1 MGVFKWLGGILGFT
15 FGGGIFGGIIGYAI
29 GSLLEKKVKT
39 EYRGGEQQGD
49 FMMGLLILTAAVMKA
64 DGKVMKSELNFVK
77 DFLAKNFGANNLQN
91 RLDILR
97 QLLDKNIDVYQTC
110 EKIRISFPYATKLQL
125 LHYLFGIAVADNDC
139 TKAEKDLIERI
150 ANLIGLSQADYKSIE
165 AMYFRVTDSAYVILQ
180 VERNATDEEIKRAY
194 KRMCIKYHPDKVA
207 HLGEEAQKA
216 ANEKFQEI
224 NNAYEQI
231 KKERNLV

>member
-91 RLDILR
+91 RIDILR

-180 VERNATDEEIKRAY
+180 VERNATDEEVKRAY

>member
-49 FMMGLLILTAAVMKA
+49 FIMGLLILTAAVMKA

-110 EKIRISFPYATKLQL
+110 EKIRVSFPYATKLQL

-165 AMYFRVTDSAYVILQ
+165 AMYFQVTDSAYVILQ

>member
-49 FMMGLLILTAAVMKA
+49 FIMGLLILTAAVMKA

-77 DFLAKNFGANNLQN
+77 DFLAKNFGTENLQN
-91 RLDILR
+91 RIDILR

-165 AMYFRVTDSAYVILQ
+165 AMYFQVTDSAYVILQ

>member
-49 FMMGLLILTAAVMKA
+49 FIMGLLILTAAVMKA

-110 EKIRISFPYATKLQL
+110 EKIRTSFPYATKLQL

-165 AMYFRVTDSAYVILQ
+165 AMYFQVTDSAYVILQ
-180 VERNATDEEIKRAY
+180 IERNATDEEIKRAY

>member
-1 MGVFKWLGGILGFT
+1 
-15 FGGGIFGGIIGYAI
+15 
-29 GSLLEKKVKT
+29 
-39 EYRGGEQQGD
+39 
-49 FMMGLLILTAAVMKA
+49 MMGLLILTAAVMKA

-165 AMYFRVTDSAYVILQ
+165 AMYFQVTDSAYVILQ

>member
-1 MGVFKWLGGILGFT
+1 MGLFKWLGGILGFT

>member
-39 EYRGGEQQGD
+39 EYSGGEQQGD
-49 FMMGLLILTAAVMKA
+49 FIMGLLILTAAVMKA

-91 RLDILR
+91 RIDILR

>member
-49 FMMGLLILTAAVMKA
+49 FIMGLLILTAAVMKA

-110 EKIRISFPYATKLQL
+110 EKIRTSFPYATKLQL

>member
-77 DFLAKNFGANNLQN
+77 EYFTKNFGNDNLQN

-180 VERNATDEEIKRAY
+180 IERNATDEEVKRAY

>member
-39 EYRGGEQQGD
+39 EYSGGEQQGD

-77 DFLAKNFGANNLQN
+77 DFLAKNFGTENLQN

-97 QLLDKNIDVYQTC
+97 QLRDKNIDVYQAC

-180 VERNATDEEIKRAY
+180 VERNATDEEVKRAY

>member
-49 FMMGLLILTAAVMKA
+49 FIMGLLILTAAVMKA

-97 QLLDKNIDVYQTC
+97 QLLDKNIDVYQAC

>member
-110 EKIRISFPYATKLQL
+110 EKIRTSFPYATKLQL

>member
-15 FGGGIFGGIIGYAI
+15 FGGGVFGGIIGYAI

-49 FMMGLLILTAAVMKA
+49 FIMGLLILTAAVMKA

-91 RLDILR
+91 RIDILR

-165 AMYFRVTDSAYVILQ
+165 AMYFQVTDSAYVILQ

>member
-110 EKIRISFPYATKLQL
+110 EKIRTTFPYATKLQL

-180 VERNATDEEIKRAY
+180 VERNATDDEIKRAY

-224 NNAYEQI
+224 NNAYE
-231 KKERNLV
+231 

>member
-15 FGGGIFGGIIGYAI
+15 IGGGIFGGIIGYAI

-39 EYRGGEQQGD
+39 EYKGGEQQGD

-77 DFLAKNFGANNLQN
+77 DFLAKNFGNDNLQN
-91 RLDILR
+91 RIDILR
-97 QLLDKNIDVYQTC
+97 NLLDKNIDVYQAC
-110 EKIRISFPYATKLQL
+110 EKIRTAFPYATKLQL
-125 LHYLFGIAVADNDC
+125 LHYLFGIAVADSDC
-139 TKAEKDLIERI
+139 SKSEKDLIERI
-150 ANLIGLSQADYKSIE
+150 ANLIGLSSADYKSIE
-165 AMYFRVTDSAYVILQ
+165 AMYFNVTDSTYVILQ
-180 VERNATDEEIKRAY
+180 IEKTASDEEVKKAY

-216 ANEKFQEI
+216 ANAKFQEI
-224 NNAYEQI
+224 NNAYEKI

>member
-91 RLDILR
+91 RIDILR

-180 VERNATDEEIKRAY
+180 IERNATDEEVKRAY

>member
-49 FMMGLLILTAAVMKA
+49 FIMGLLILTAAVMKA

-77 DFLAKNFGANNLQN
+77 EYFTKNFGNDNLQN

-97 QLLDKNIDVYQTC
+97 QLLDKNIDVYQAC

-180 VERNATDEEIKRAY
+180 IERNATDEEVKRAY

>member
-39 EYRGGEQQGD
+39 EYSGGEQQGD

-77 DFLAKNFGANNLQN
+77 DFLAKNFGTENLQN

-97 QLLDKNIDVYQTC
+97 QLRDKNIDVYQTC

-180 VERNATDEEIKRAY
+180 IERNATDEEVKKAY

>member
-49 FMMGLLILTAAVMKA
+49 FIMGLLILTAAVMKA

-91 RLDILR
+91 RIDILR

-110 EKIRISFPYATKLQL
+110 EKIRTSFPYATKLQL

-165 AMYFRVTDSAYVILQ
+165 AMYFQVTDSAYVILQ
-180 VERNATDEEIKRAY
+180 IERNATDEEVKKAY

>member
-110 EKIRISFPYATKLQL
+110 EKIRTTFPYATKLQL

>member
-49 FMMGLLILTAAVMKA
+49 FIMGLLILTAAVMKA

-165 AMYFRVTDSAYVILQ
+165 AMYFQVTDSAYVILQ

>member
-49 FMMGLLILTAAVMKA
+49 FIMGLLILTAAVMKA

-77 DFLAKNFGANNLQN
+77 EYFTKNFGNDNLQN

-97 QLLDKNIDVYQTC
+97 QLLDKNIDVYQAC

-165 AMYFRVTDSAYVILQ
+165 AMYFQVTDSAYVILQ
-180 VERNATDEEIKRAY
+180 VERNATDEEVKRAY

>member
-91 RLDILR
+91 RIDILR

-165 AMYFRVTDSAYVILQ
+165 AMYFQVTDSAYVILQ
-180 VERNATDEEIKRAY
+180 VERNATDEEVKRAY

>member
-49 FMMGLLILTAAVMKA
+49 FIMGLLILTAAVMKA

-77 DFLAKNFGANNLQN
+77 EYFTKNFGNDNLQN

-180 VERNATDEEIKRAY
+180 IERNATDEEVKRAY

>member
-77 DFLAKNFGANNLQN
+77 EYFTKNFGNDNLQN

-97 QLLDKNIDVYQTC
+97 QLLDKNIDVYQAC

>member
-77 DFLAKNFGANNLQN
+77 EYFTKNFGNDNLQN

>member
-77 DFLAKNFGANNLQN
+77 EYFTKNFGNDNLQN

-97 QLLDKNIDVYQTC
+97 QLLDKNIDVYQAC

-180 VERNATDEEIKRAY
+180 IERNATDEEVKRAY

>member
-77 DFLAKNFGANNLQN
+77 DFLAKNFGNDNLQN
-91 RLDILR
+91 RIDILR
-97 QLLDKNIDVYQTC
+97 NLLDKNIDVYQAC
-110 EKIRISFPYATKLQL
+110 EKIRTAFPYATKLQL
-125 LHYLFGIAVADNDC
+125 LHYLFGIAVADSDC
-139 TKAEKDLIERI
+139 SKSEKDLIERI
-150 ANLIGLSQADYKSIE
+150 ANLIGLSSADYKSIE
-165 AMYFRVTDSAYVILQ
+165 AMYFNVTDSAYVILQ
-180 VERNATDEEIKRAY
+180 IEKTASDEEIKKAY

-216 ANEKFQEI
+216 ANAKFQEI
-224 NNAYEQI
+224 NNAYEKI

>member
-49 FMMGLLILTAAVMKA
+49 FIMGLLILTAAVMKA

-180 VERNATDEEIKRAY
+180 VEKNATDEEIKRAY

>member
-77 DFLAKNFGANNLQN
+77 DFLAKNFGVNNLQN

-110 EKIRISFPYATKLQL
+110 EKIRTSFPYATKLQL

-165 AMYFRVTDSAYVILQ
+165 AMYFQVTDSAYVILQ
-180 VERNATDEEIKRAY
+180 VERNATDEEVKKAY

>member
-49 FMMGLLILTAAVMKA
+49 FIMGLLILTAAVMKA

-110 EKIRISFPYATKLQL
+110 EKIRTSFPYATKLQL

-165 AMYFRVTDSAYVILQ
+165 AMYFQVTDSAYVILQ

>member
-1 MGVFKWLGGILGFT
+1 MGLFKWLGGILGFT

-49 FMMGLLILTAAVMKA
+49 FIMGLLILTAAVMKA

-180 VERNATDEEIKRAY
+180 VERNATDEEVKRAY

>member
-91 RLDILR
+91 RIDILR
-97 QLLDKNIDVYQTC
+97 QLLDKNIDVYQAC
-110 EKIRISFPYATKLQL
+110 EKIRTAFPYATKLQL

-165 AMYFRVTDSAYVILQ
+165 AMYFQVTDSAYVILQ

>member
-77 DFLAKNFGANNLQN
+77 DFLAKNFGASNLQN
-91 RLDILR
+91 RIDILR

-165 AMYFRVTDSAYVILQ
+165 AMYFQVTDSAYVILQ
-180 VERNATDEEIKRAY
+180 VERNATDEEVKRAY

>member
-49 FMMGLLILTAAVMKA
+49 FIMGLLILTAAVMKA

-91 RLDILR
+91 RIDILR

-110 EKIRISFPYATKLQL
+110 EKIRTSFPYATKLQL

-180 VERNATDEEIKRAY
+180 VERNATDEEVKRAY

>member
-110 EKIRISFPYATKLQL
+110 EKIRTSFPYATKLQL

-165 AMYFRVTDSAYVILQ
+165 AMYFQVTDSAYVILQ
-180 VERNATDEEIKRAY
+180 VERNATDEEVKRAY

>member
-39 EYRGGEQQGD
+39 EYSGGEQQGD

-97 QLLDKNIDVYQTC
+97 QLRDKNIDVYQAC